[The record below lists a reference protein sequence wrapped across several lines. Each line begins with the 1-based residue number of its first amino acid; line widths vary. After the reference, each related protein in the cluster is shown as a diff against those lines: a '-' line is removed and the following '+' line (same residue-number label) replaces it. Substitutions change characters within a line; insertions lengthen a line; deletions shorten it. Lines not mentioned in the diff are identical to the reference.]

1 MPRSDADP
9 TKATLFPDWP
19 FSVPAERVPTLK
31 GWWDRQVD
39 KRSQDSPRLFNKKLE
54 AVILRRLQE
63 SIAKKRGLPE

>member
-1 MPRSDADP
+1 MP
-9 TKATLFPDWP
+9 
-19 FSVPAERVPTLK
+19 
-31 GWWDRQVD
+31 